1 MNTTLYLVRHGT
13 TELNERFCYQGQTDI
28 PLSEIGMAQGA
39 LLTDYFKDIPIDI
52 GVTSPLKRAR
62 QTLDF
67 ILGERKDKVPIIVEP
82 GIIEMNQGAAEA
94 RTLTE
99 VDIMFPTFSR
109 DSVIRPGLASAPGG
123 ETGKAVYER
132 MRDAVLNI
140 VRDNPGKT
148 IAMAAHGF
156 SIQTFLNYAKGIPA
170 EEMQE
175 MVLDNVAVSKFTFN
189 ADGELTID
197 YIGDSSHL
205 TPEYQYN
212 YDFEALVK
220 TKLLF
225 LHYPRCGTCRKA
237 RKYLDAA
244 GVAYVERDL
253 VADPLSAVEIEALMA
268 KTDAPDKK
276 FFNTSGAL
284 YREQKLKDR
293 LPQMTHEEIVR
304 KLAEDGK
311 LVKRPL
317 LARDDGLCI
326 GFKET
331 EWEAFIKG
339 LKA

>member
-1 MNTTLYLVRHGT
+1 MKTTLYLVRHGT

-28 PLSEIGMAQGA
+28 PLSDIGMAQGA

-67 ILGERKDKVPIIVEP
+67 ILGERRDKVPIIVAP
-82 GIIEMNQGAAEA
+82 GIVEMNQGVAEA

-99 VDIMFPTFSR
+99 IDIMFPTFSR
-109 DSVIRPGLASAPGG
+109 DCVQKPGQAKAPGG

-132 MRDAVLNI
+132 MRDAVLDI
-140 VRDNPGKT
+140 VKKNPGKT
-148 IAMAAHGF
+148 IAMASHGF
-156 SIQTFLNYAKGIPA
+156 SIQTFLNYAKGIPP
-170 EEMQE
+170 EEMTE
-175 MVLDNVAVSKFTFN
+175 MVLDNVAVSKFTF
-189 ADGELTID
+189 DETGKITIC

-205 TPEYQYN
+205 TPEYTFN
-212 YDFEALVK
+212 YDFEALMK

-225 LHYPRCGTCRKA
+225 LHYPRCSTCRKA

-253 VADPLSAVEIEALMA
+253 VADPLNTVEIEALMA

-276 FFNTSGAL
+276 FFNTSGVL
-284 YREQKLKDR
+284 YREQKLKDHI
-293 LPQMTHEEIVR
+293 PTMTHEQIVE

-317 LARDDGLCI
+317 LVRDDGLCI
-326 GFKET
+326 GFKEK
-331 EWEAFIKG
+331 EWDEFIKD
-339 LKA
+339 LD